1 MSRMSDLVSTLFG
14 DGPDLDVLQ
23 MTLRAVAV
31 FVLTL
36 AMMRVGGRRS
46 LGQHR
51 AFDTCTLVLIGSVL
65 SRAVVGASPFWP
77 TMAAGA
83 AIVLL
88 HRLVAVA
95 SLRWPWFESLVSGDK
110 RELVKEG
117 RRDEREMRKALIT
130 KRDLDEAVR
139 VKAGDECAPLE
150 RAVLERDGR
159 ITVKLEG
166 GNPG

>member
-1 MSRMSDLVSTLFG
+1 MHDLVLTLFG
-14 DGPDLDVLQ
+14 NGEDLNVLQ
-23 MTLRAVAV
+23 MTLHATAV

-36 AMMRVGGRRS
+36 AMMRVAGRRS

-51 AFDTCTLVLIGSVL
+51 AFDTCTTVLIGSVL

-88 HRLVAVA
+88 HRLIAAA
-95 SLRWPWFESLVSGDK
+95 SLRWPWFETLVSGDK
-110 RELVKEG
+110 RELVQGG

-130 KRDLDEAVR
+130 SRDLDEAVR
-139 VKAGDECAPLE
+139 KKTGDESVPLA

-159 ITVKLEG
+159 ITVQVDG
-166 GNPG
+166 GEPS